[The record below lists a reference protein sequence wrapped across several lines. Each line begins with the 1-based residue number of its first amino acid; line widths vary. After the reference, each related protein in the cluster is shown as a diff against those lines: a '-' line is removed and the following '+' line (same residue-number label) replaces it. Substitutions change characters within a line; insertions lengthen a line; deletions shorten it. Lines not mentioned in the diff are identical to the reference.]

1 MYHGGPGLIAF
12 GAILHSMGSL
22 LFVSWCES
30 FSHGN
35 SRLNNQFAFVCALG
49 IISTAFLLIDSC
61 CCPLGILV
69 KQ

>member
-12 GAILHSMGSL
+12 GGFLRSMGSL

-30 FSHGN
+30 FNHGN
-35 SRLNNQFAFVCALG
+35 PRLKNQFAFVCALG
-49 IISTAFLLIDSC
+49 IISTAFLLIDSWW
-61 CCPLGILV
+61 CPLDILV